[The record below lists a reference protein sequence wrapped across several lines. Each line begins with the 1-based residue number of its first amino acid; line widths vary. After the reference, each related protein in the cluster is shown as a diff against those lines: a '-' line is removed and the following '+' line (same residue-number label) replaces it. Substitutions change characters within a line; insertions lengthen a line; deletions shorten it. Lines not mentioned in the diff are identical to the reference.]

1 MPEKLK
7 SLLGLSFWDKKTVF
21 LSGLCFL
28 VFIFS
33 LVLTLDLEISLAIF
47 ILAFSLVIFVSS
59 FSRGWLFLLVSALLL
74 SSLRIGRGDILFFD
88 LSLLALILLG
98 LFKIF
103 LERGRLP
110 RGNYDAYFFSVIA
123 LAFIG
128 GIISWQNN
136 GLAHPEAVRLGINF
150 FFYWF
155 LFLVFQYFFQTEK
168 RIRRFFWAL
177 IFSSLIQSFR
187 GLFLFLSAWPSGRE
201 SLVFEFGLLTPFMIV
216 GIFSSWGM
224 WTSLKEKLK
233 KAQNENEKDF
243 PIGKND
249 WFYVRL
255 AKWAFFFQLAVFALV
270 SSPTESVF
278 LGLGFLFL
286 GILARDKKMVLASA
300 FLTLIFSF
308 ASFYW
313 VGGENFSQSGMKFI
327 RDFKTASSSVIP
339 FGQRA
344 WPADFFQQK
353 NSYFYFWGNLGIL
366 GILALTGLLFAF
378 FSDVYEKYK
387 RSDGEKRTWLMAV
400 FGILVAFL
408 TLAFR
413 EKVFLVG
420 PSAVIFWLLAGVA
433 QNLGTRQVF
442 FGLTETR
449 LEGDGF
455 SKRVTALVQKKPE
468 GLLEKNYLDSCQ
480 PRFDFYKHQ

>member
-103 LERGRLP
+103 LEKGRLP

-168 RIRRFFWAL
+168 RIRRF
-177 IFSSLIQSFR
+177 
-187 GLFLFLSAWPSGRE
+187 
-201 SLVFEFGLLTPFMIV
+201 
-216 GIFSSWGM
+216 
-224 WTSLKEKLK
+224 
-233 KAQNENEKDF
+233 
-243 PIGKND
+243 
-249 WFYVRL
+249 
-255 AKWAFFFQLAVFALV
+255 
-270 SSPTESVF
+270 
-278 LGLGFLFL
+278 
-286 GILARDKKMVLASA
+286 
-300 FLTLIFSF
+300 
-308 ASFYW
+308 
-313 VGGENFSQSGMKFI
+313 
-327 RDFKTASSSVIP
+327 
-339 FGQRA
+339 
-344 WPADFFQQK
+344 
-353 NSYFYFWGNLGIL
+353 
-366 GILALTGLLFAF
+366 
-378 FSDVYEKYK
+378 
-387 RSDGEKRTWLMAV
+387 
-400 FGILVAFL
+400 
-408 TLAFR
+408 
-413 EKVFLVG
+413 
-420 PSAVIFWLLAGVA
+420 
-433 QNLGTRQVF
+433 
-442 FGLTETR
+442 
-449 LEGDGF
+449 
-455 SKRVTALVQKKPE
+455 
-468 GLLEKNYLDSCQ
+468 
-480 PRFDFYKHQ
+480 